1 MPRMPDPRVE
11 QAEELFRQ
19 GKKLIDIAEILGVP
33 EGTIRSWKN
42 RCGWGAGEN
51 ATLQKKK
58 RNVAKKKGGQPG
70 NKTAAGHGGTG
81 PPGNKNAV
89 TTGEFESLLFD
100 CLDPDERRLAAAV
113 PQDKEQLILQ
123 EIRLLTVREHRML
136 CRIEGL
142 RKTSE
147 TSPVEGREKIPPG
160 MTVTGYK
167 AGVEKGMVTA
177 LGEYS
182 GILGQIQAIEDAL
195 TRVQGR
201 KQRAIEALHKFGFDD
216 TRLEIELTKLELT
229 ALKIGGQETEEEDDG
244 FLEAMNAQAGEL
256 WEDPDADA

>member
-1 MPRMPDPRVE
+1 
-11 QAEELFRQ
+11 
-19 GKKLIDIAEILGVP
+19 
-33 EGTIRSWKN
+33 
-42 RCGWGAGEN
+42 
-51 ATLQKKK
+51 
-58 RNVAKKKGGQPG
+58 
-70 NKTAAGHGGTG
+70 
-81 PPGNKNAV
+81 
-89 TTGEFESLLFD
+89 
-100 CLDPDERRLAAAV
+100 
-113 PQDKEQLILQ
+113 
-123 EIRLLTVREHRML
+123 ML

-201 KQRAIEALHKFGFDD
+201 KQRAIEALHKFV
-216 TRLEIELTKLELT
+216 LMI
-229 ALKIGGQETEEEDDG
+229 
-244 FLEAMNAQAGEL
+244 
-256 WEDPDADA
+256 PDWKSN